1 MIIGPSDALL
11 IIDPQND
18 FCEGGALAVEGGAG
32 IMPLIVRLAERFDRV
47 VVTQDW
53 HTPDQISFAF
63 NHPGAQPFT
72 EIEVAYGRQMLWPDH
87 CLQGSPGADFH
98 PDVAPA
104 VEKAL
109 AIVRKGRS
117 PRVDSYSGFFENDH
131 STSTGLS
138 GLLRELGVTR
148 VLLSGLAYDYCVRF
162 TAEDAV
168 REGFEAVVITDASR
182 AIAPQSEAAARD
194 SFRTLGIPEMTSGSF
209 MKQKGDR
216 ALGSDADDC
225 HHSDDKK
232 AHGNDRN
239 ARCIDAPADEL
250 IGVCLV
256 RAREDVE

>member
-1 MIIGPSDALL
+1 MIIGPLDALL

-109 AIVRKGRS
+109 AIVRKGRN

-182 AIAPQSEAAARD
+182 AIAPNTAAEARD
-194 SFRTLGIPEMTSGSF
+194 SFGSR
-209 MKQKGDR
+209 GVVEVS
-216 ALGSDADDC
+216 AA
-225 HHSDDKK
+225 
-232 AHGNDRN
+232 
-239 ARCIDAPADEL
+239 EL
-250 IGVCLV
+250 L
-256 RAREDVE
+256 A